1 MSKVTLKSMTLE
13 NYKCFEKRSFDFSE
27 RTNVTGKNATG
38 KSTILDAWYDILS
51 GKLADGSEPKTVRP
65 HDKNGKNIDRVPI
78 IRSGTLDVDG
88 KEFVICKSSNQKWTR
103 KRGTTED
110 VLTNEHITEYSIDG
124 YPAKESAYKDWIA
137 ENIGEQNTILMC
149 SNPAPFINTVRKS
162 TPNARALLE
171 KLSGFSFEKFASE
184 HEEYAEVI
192 DIARGNSIEAVL
204 KKLRKDQKSQV
215 EAIEK
220 QLHFIEAEQR
230 REVPTVTA
238 EDTSEWQKK
247 IDAINAELDELEK
260 RSEAVEAL
268 RNEYRKADAE
278 LANYGRQFEAK
289 VAKELNGLYKER
301 RDAADKASTLNRE
314 FVDLQWRID
323 HNESRIKEANAQI
336 KEYQA
341 KYLAERDSK
350 LDPKSTACPVCGRK
364 YAKDKADKIAAKF
377 EAEKKERLDFI
388 TKQGKELQSLRDAA
402 KGAIEE
408 ASKELKEKENEFK
421 KAEAELKWI
430 DDRIDGYKDSHKLT
444 DDAEYQHLLAIV
456 TDVNGKYIE
465 AQKDLPSR
473 TALEGKRDT
482 CVREIARIEADAR
495 HAEQAVKDK
504 ETRIANLNNELGF
517 MRQVAADIERK
528 IDLIMEFSRAKNQ
541 ALADMVNPHFHH
553 FKFQFLDYTLEGNP
567 VEVCKMVSSGTDY
580 FSGLNH
586 GDRILTEIDLVSG
599 LQEMNGLNL
608 PIFVDDTESLD
619 ADRVPNVKQ
628 QLILLRRTDGE
639 LEVKNADGE

>member
-1 MSKVTLKSMTLE
+1 MSKVKLKSMTLE
-13 NYKCFEKRSFDFSE
+13 NYKCFDKKSFEFSE

-78 IRSGTLDVDG
+78 IRSVTLDVDG
-88 KEFVICKSSNQKWTR
+88 KEYVICKSSNQKWTR

-137 ENIGEQNTILMC
+137 DNIGEQNTILMC

-230 REVPTVTA
+230 REIPTVTE

-278 LANYGRQFEAK
+278 LVSYTRQFDAK
-289 VAKELNGLYKER
+289 VAEELDGLYKTHR
-301 RDAADKASTLNRE
+301 AAADKVSALQRE
-314 FVDLQWRID
+314 CADLKWIVSNND
-323 HNESRIKEANAQI
+323 SRIKEANAQI

-341 KYLAERDSK
+341 KFLAERDSK
-350 LDPKSTACPVCGRK
+350 LNPKSTVCPVCGRK

-377 EAEKKERLDFI
+377 EAEKKEHLDFI
-388 TKQGKELQSLRDAA
+388 TKQGKELQNTRDKA
-402 KGAIEE
+402 KELIEE
-408 ASKELKEKENEFK
+408 DSKKLEEKN
-421 KAEAELKWI
+421 AELKKEEEGLKFI
-430 DDRIDGYKDSHKLT
+430 AGQINGYKDAHKLT
-444 DDAEYQHLLAIV
+444 DDAEYQKLSAQVADI
-456 TDVNGKYIE
+456 NGKYLE
-465 AQKDLPSR
+465 AQKGLSNR
-473 TALEGKRDT
+473 SGLEGKRDT

-504 ETRIANLNNELGF
+504 ETRIANLNNELAF

-567 VEVCKMVSSGTDY
+567 VEVCKMVSNGTDY